1 MDRNKLLNALGT
13 VGGVL
18 LVAGLLLYS
27 VYEVMSKWYWALLIA
42 GGLLVVI
49 WLVGNVGNIVA
60 SAQKR
65 STRLGANALVISLA
79 AIAIFGFINYLGYKK
94 HKKFDLTAEKLFTLS
109 DQTKKVMGELKSEVK
124 VAYFSKT
131 DEPVATLV
139 EQYRDLSS
147 RITYERID
155 LQARPEMAS
164 QFRGVRPGETYVVAN
179 NRREKIAAV
188 DEQSLTS
195 AIMKVTREQAKTVC
209 FLEGHG
215 ERELTGGGPE
225 GYQPID
231 TKLKGDNYAT
241 KTISLVAK
249 NEIPAD
255 CSVLVVAGP
264 KKAILPGEF
273 DILSKWMDAGGKMLL
288 GIDPDS
294 EADVEAWLKNWAI
307 ELHKDTVIDYSAIG
321 QLSGA
326 GAGVPL
332 VTDFGSHPITKTFG
346 RLPAF
351 FPLARSMKTDTTK
364 TEITTT
370 DLLKTSA
377 ESFGETELQGNQAK
391 MDEGKDIKGPL
402 TLGMAATKKIG
413 AKDARLVVI
422 GDSDFASKAYQ
433 GQGANGD
440 LFVNSI
446 NWLAEEED
454 LISIR
459 PKSQTNR
466 DVQLSSV
473 AQNLLFWI
481 TIFMPLAVIVLGIS
495 IWWKRR

>member
-1 MDRNKLLNALGT
+1 MDRNKLFSYLGT
-13 VGGVL
+13 LGAAS

-27 VYEVMSKWYWALLIA
+27 VYEVMSKWYWALIVA
-42 GGLLVVI
+42 GGILLAI
-49 WLVGNVGNIVA
+49 WLVGNFGNLVE

-79 AIAIFGFINYLGYKK
+79 ALAIFAFINYLGYKK

-109 DQTKKVMGELKSEVK
+109 DQTKKVMGELKSDVK
-124 VAYFSKT
+124 VVFFSKT
-131 DEPVATLV
+131 DEPVASFV
-139 EQYRDLSS
+139 EQYRDLSN

-155 LQARPEMAS
+155 LQARPEMAA
-164 QFRGVRPGETYVVAN
+164 QFRGIRPGETIVAAN
-179 NRREKIAAV
+179 NRTEKVATV
-188 DEQSLTS
+188 DEQTLTS

-215 ERELTGGGPE
+215 ERELSGGGPE
-225 GYQPID
+225 GYQQID
-231 TKLKGDNYAT
+231 AKLKGDNYTT
-241 KTISLVAK
+241 KTISLVTK

-255 CSVLVVAGP
+255 CSVIVVPGP
-264 KKAILPGEF
+264 KKALLPGEV
-273 DILSKWMDAGGKMLL
+273 DTLSKWMDAGGKMLL

-294 EADVEAWLKNWAI
+294 EAEMNAFLKNWAI
-307 ELHKDTVIDYSAIG
+307 ELHQDTVIDYSAIG

-332 VTDFGSHPITKTFG
+332 VTDFGAHPITKTFG
-346 RLPAF
+346 RLPSF
-351 FPLARSMKTDTTK
+351 FPIARSLKIDSAKTD
-364 TEITTT
+364 ITTT
-370 DLLKTSA
+370 ELLKTSA

-402 TLGMAATKKIG
+402 TLGAAATKKAG
-413 AKDARLVVI
+413 AKEARLVVI
-422 GDSDFASKAYQ
+422 GDSDFAANSYQ
-433 GQGANGD
+433 RQGANGD

-473 AQNLLFWI
+473 AENLLFWI
-481 TIFMPLAVIVLGIS
+481 TIFMPLAVVVAGIS
-495 IWWKRR
+495 IWWNRR

>member
-1 MDRNKLLNALGT
+1 MDRNKLLNYLGT
-13 VGGVL
+13 LGGAL

-27 VYEVMSKWYWALLIA
+27 IYEVMSKWYWALLIA
-42 GGLLVVI
+42 GGLLVLV
-49 WLVGNVGNIVA
+49 WLAGNFGNIAA

-79 AIAIFGFINYLGYKK
+79 ALAIFGFINYLGYKK

-109 DQTKKVMGELKSEVK
+109 DQTKKVMADLKNDVK
-124 VAYFSKT
+124 VFYFNKT

-147 RITYERID
+147 RIIYERVD
-155 LQARPEMAS
+155 LQARPEMAA
-164 QFRGVRPGETYVVAN
+164 QFPGVRPGETYAVAN
-179 NRREKIAAV
+179 NRKEKLATP

-215 ERELTGGGPE
+215 ERELAGGGPE
-225 GYQPID
+225 GYVTID
-231 TKLKGDNYAT
+231 NKLKGDNYAT
-241 KTISLVAK
+241 KTISLVTK
-249 NEIPAD
+249 NEIPAE

-264 KKAILPGEF
+264 KKPLLPGEM
-273 DILSKWMDAGGKMLL
+273 DTLSKWMDAGGKMMLEV
-288 GIDPDS
+288 DPDS
-294 EADVEAWLKNWAI
+294 EADVDAFLKNWAI
-307 ELHKDTVIDYSAIG
+307 ELHKDTAIDYSAIG

-346 RLPAF
+346 RLPTF
-351 FPLARSMKTDTTK
+351 FPIARSLKTDSAK
-364 TEITTT
+364 TDVTTT
-370 DLLKTSA
+370 ELLKTSK
-377 ESFGETELQGNQAK
+377 ESFGETELKGNQAK

-402 TLGMAATKKIG
+402 TLGATATKKVG

-422 GDSDFASKAYQ
+422 GDSDFASNAYQ
-433 GQGANGD
+433 RQGANGD

-481 TIFMPLAVIVLGIS
+481 IIFMPLAVVVMGIS

>member
-1 MDRNKLLNALGT
+1 MDRNKLFSYLGT
-13 VGGVL
+13 LGAAA

-27 VYEVMSKWYWALLIA
+27 VYEVMSKWYWALII
-42 GGLLVVI
+42 GGAILLVI
-49 WLVGNVGNIVA
+49 WVVGNFGNIVA

-65 STRLGANALVISLA
+65 STRLGANALVASLA
-79 AIAIFGFINYLGYKK
+79 AIAIFGVVNYLGYKK

-109 DQTKKVMGELKSEVK
+109 DQTKKVLGELKTDVK
-124 VAYFSKT
+124 VLFFSKT
-131 DEPVATLV
+131 DEPVASLV
-139 EQYRDLSS
+139 EQYRDFSN
-147 RITYERID
+147 RVTYERID
-155 LQARPEMAS
+155 LQARPEMAM
-164 QFRGVRPGETYVVAN
+164 QFRGVRPGETIVAAN
-179 NRREKIAAV
+179 NRNEKVAAV

-215 ERELTGGGPE
+215 ERELSGGGPE
-225 GYQPID
+225 GYLQTD
-231 TKLKGDNYAT
+231 NKLKADNYAT
-241 KTISLVAK
+241 KTISLLNK
-249 NEIPAD
+249 NEIPAE
-255 CSVLVVAGP
+255 CSILVVAGP
-264 KKAILPGEF
+264 KKALLPGEVET
-273 DILSKWMDAGGKMLL
+273 LSKWMDAGGKMLL
-288 GIDPDS
+288 GVDPDS
-294 EADVEAWLKNWAI
+294 EADLDAFLKNWAI

-332 VTDFGSHPITKTFG
+332 VTDFGAHPITKTFG

-351 FPLARSMKTDTTK
+351 FPLARSLKTDSAK
-364 TEITTT
+364 TEVTTT
-370 DLLKTSA
+370 ELLKTST

-402 TLGMAATKKIG
+402 TLGVAATKKAG
-413 AKDARLVVI
+413 AKDARLVVF
-422 GDSDFASKAYQ
+422 GDSDFASNAYQ
-433 GQGANGD
+433 RQGANGD

-481 TIFMPLAVIVLGIS
+481 IIFMPLAVIVTGIS

>member
-1 MDRNKLLNALGT
+1 MDRNKLFSYLGT
-13 VGGVL
+13 LGAAS

-27 VYEVMSKWYWALLIA
+27 VYEVMSRWYWALIIA
-42 GGLLVVI
+42 GGILLAI
-49 WLVGNVGNIVA
+49 WLVGNFGNLVE

-79 AIAIFGFINYLGYKK
+79 ALAIFAFINYLGYKK

-109 DQTKKVMGELKSEVK
+109 DQTKKVMGELKSDVK
-124 VAYFSKT
+124 VVFFSKT
-131 DEPVATLV
+131 DEPVASFV
-139 EQYRDLSS
+139 EQYRDLSN

-155 LQARPEMAS
+155 LQARPEMAA
-164 QFRGVRPGETYVVAN
+164 QFRGIRPGETIVAAN
-179 NRREKIAAV
+179 NRTEKVATV
-188 DEQSLTS
+188 DEQTLTS

-215 ERELTGGGPE
+215 ERELSGGGPE
-225 GYQPID
+225 GYQQIEA
-231 TKLKGDNYAT
+231 KLKGDNYTT
-241 KTISLVAK
+241 KTISLVTK

-255 CSVLVVAGP
+255 CSVIVVPGP
-264 KKAILPGEF
+264 KKALLPGEV
-273 DILSKWMDAGGKMLL
+273 DTLSKWMDAGGKMLL

-294 EADVEAWLKNWAI
+294 EAEMNTFLKNWAI
-307 ELHKDTVIDYSAIG
+307 ELHQDTVIDYSAIG

-332 VTDFGSHPITKTFG
+332 VTDFGAHPITKTFG
-346 RLPAF
+346 RLPSF
-351 FPLARSMKTDTTK
+351 FPIARSLKIDSAK

-370 DLLKTSA
+370 ELLKTSA

-402 TLGMAATKKIG
+402 TLGAAATKKAG
-413 AKDARLVVI
+413 AKEARLVVI
-422 GDSDFASKAYQ
+422 GDSDFAANSYQ
-433 GQGANGD
+433 RQGANGD

-473 AQNLLFWI
+473 AENLLFWI
-481 TIFMPLAVIVLGIS
+481 TIFMPLAVVVAGIS